1 MEEPFAPESQV
12 TEEIQPD
19 VSQEQG
25 LTPESAFDQT
35 QDKSALVDDFFRANQ
50 VEETQPD
57 PSSEPSPV
65 EVPQEGTA
73 EPTVEEP
80 VDNDVK
86 RYQYWQ
92 SEADKARNQNIELQ
106 QRLGQIE
113 QHINQPQP
121 QVEPEQEEQFPAPPM
136 KPSKPRDFS
145 RQDASDDPSS
155 NSAQYLDEVDEW
167 RDNMDEYNRL
177 HQQYTQAVMHEE
189 QQKLQKERENIRRRQ
204 VEKENYDKNMD
215 DISQHLSTQYNA
227 TPDEV
232 KQFVKVMDDP
242 RNITVD
248 NLFQLYRMQS
258 GSEVTAPVSQTAS
271 SESFEQR
278 KRAQSVPSP
287 MGVVPSQNNT
297 ASSGTDSVMDSMI
310 SDYKNKNPFG

>member
-1 MEEPFAPESQV
+1 M
-12 TEEIQPD
+12 
-19 VSQEQG
+19 
-25 LTPESAFDQT
+25 
-35 QDKSALVDDFFRANQ
+35 
-50 VEETQPD
+50 
-57 PSSEPSPV
+57 
-65 EVPQEGTA
+65 
-73 EPTVEEP
+73 
-80 VDNDVK
+80 
-86 RYQYWQ
+86 
-92 SEADKARNQNIELQ
+92 Q

-113 QHINQPQP
+113 QQISQPQP

-136 KPSKPRDFS
+136 KPRKPRDFS

-177 HQQYTQAVMHEE
+177 HQQYTQAIMYEE
-189 QQKLQKERENIRRRQ
+189 QKKLQQEREDIRRRQ
-204 VEKENYDKNMD
+204 IEKENYDKNMN
-215 DISQHLSTQYNA
+215 DISQHLSNQYNA
-227 TPDEV
+227 TPEEV
-232 KQFVKVMDDP
+232 KQFVQVMDDP
-242 RNITVD
+242 KNITVD

-271 SESFEQR
+271 NESFEQR